1 MDRHF
6 KPIEPGV
13 IRVTLSGPLSPHAFD
28 PIFAAE
34 PSAHTPYKD
43 FLALASDVSNGN
55 VLASDESAS
64 LPNKKG
70 PPPVAQSLVSWT
82 GLYVGVS
89 AGDNFGSSNLNVV
102 ASPLAASGDL
112 GAAAAVSGAATSGLG
127 NFGGF
132 IGGGQVG
139 YNWQLGDEQSG
150 RKKFVAGIEADI
162 QGTGGAGNTWPLSN
176 GAPSTLV
183 PANNISGSVATS
195 YSLDYIGTVRT
206 RVGYLL
212 TPSLLA
218 YGSGGLAYGQA
229 NLITQTSLFAAAPS
243 GALAGFAAGS
253 ANYSNLLVGWT
264 AGGGMEWMFHPNW
277 SVKAEYL
284 YYDLGA
290 VSTSGP
296 VAGTSPSGAPFAA
309 FTLASQASA
318 RFNGHIVRGGVNYH
332 FDFGAPSPILAKY

>member
-1 MDRHF
+1 M
-6 KPIEPGV
+6 PS
-13 IRVTLSGPLSPHAFD
+13 IRFPLS
-28 PIFAAE
+28 E

-55 VLASDESAS
+55 VFAFDESRLS
-64 LPNKKG
+64 
-70 PPPVAQSLVSWT
+70 AQQEGTAAGRPESRLVDRT
-82 GLYVGVS
+82 LRGFN

-112 GAAAAVSGAATSGLG
+112 GRRNGRLRRRDKRT
-127 NFGGF
+127 
-132 IGGGQVG
+132 GQFRRIH
-139 YNWQLGDEQSG
+139 WRRSG
-150 RKKFVAGIEADI
+150 RLQLAVGRRAIGPQKVCCRYRSRYSRHGWRRKHLASLERRPEHAG
-162 QGTGGAGNTWPLSN
+162 PR
-176 GAPSTLV
+176 
-183 PANNISGSVATS
+183 NNISGSVATS
-195 YSLDYIGTVRT
+195 YSLDYLGTVRA

-212 TPSLLA
+212 TPALLA

-296 VAGTSPSGAPFAA
+296 VAGTTP
-309 FTLASQASA
+309 
-318 RFNGHIVRGGVNYH
+318 RER
-332 FDFGAPSPILAKY
+332 PSPPSLLRARPAPASTGTSCAGA